1 MLHGRLTG
9 NKVVNWDIKVGAT
22 SNSIVLCSEGWIA
35 NIYIYT
41 VCIYIFDY
49 VCYRIWSTVWA
60 AWRCSS
66 LSWSSWP
73 WWPLINSPVIQQLG
87 QISSPLMWPRQLM
100 ETGSFSHP
108 TELQVCLPPP
118 TTIYFYFSLF
128 LFNVIRARTFFF
140 CFFFVFQRH
149 DWRRIWS
156 PPSCWYWSISCRDT
170 QSTRRICSTRM
181 GSLHWEPCCRRSLLV
196 YVYLTYTNQHML
208 KRHVHNLGIA
218 LMES

>member
-140 CFFFVFQRH
+140 FFFFFFRGTTGEESGRH
-149 DWRRIWS
+149 
-156 PPSCWYWSISCRDT
+156 
-170 QSTRRICSTRM
+170 
-181 GSLHWEPCCRRSLLV
+181 LLV
-196 YVYLTYTNQHML
+196 GTEAFPAETPNQPGESAPLAWGRYTGSPAAEGLSWFMSTSLTQINTC
-208 KRHVHNLGIA
+208 
-218 LMES
+218 